1 MSIMIQSGNVD
12 KETMNFD
19 QIGKQHVSRRRRPSP
34 LRNPKYSPASFDTR
48 FSQQVWPRPKNTDA
62 AENRDNQTP
71 RQRQARSSGFSIRL
85 SWVKNLV
92 IVAGI
97 LVFGI
102 VGTNW
107 DSIAGTLKLQDFSID
122 ALQDTVAYEI
132 MEARYEAPLPYEELY
147 EELSQ
152 EEIPLDLTETFSWSE
167 YKIREGDTISGIA
180 SRFPVT
186 SESIIAFN
194 NIQEAWNIRAGNV
207 LKIPNMDGIPYTVKK
222 NDNLS
227 KIAAKMNVPQNAILD
242 ANNMHSDTIRP
253 GEVLF
258 LPGAR
263 MEISDFNRAFR
274 RDAARKADKPMLL
287 PVGGKITSNY
297 GWREDPVRP
306 VPGEQRFHRGVDF
319 IGKAGDPI
327 KAAMKGTVLHIDNN
341 PNLGNFIILKHDDG
355 YQSLYAHLSAYSVTL
370 GEGVKQGQEIG
381 KIGATGYTTGPHLH
395 FEVFRN
401 GNRIDPLDL
410 FK

>member
-1 MSIMIQSGNVD
+1 
-12 KETMNFD
+12 MNFD

-34 LRNPKYSPASFDTR
+34 LRSPMSSPASFDTR
-48 FSQQVWPRPKNTDA
+48 FSQQVWRRPKKTDA
-62 AENRDNQTP
+62 AESRDKQTTRK
-71 RQRQARSSGFSIRL
+71 RQGRSSAGFSIPL
-85 SWVKNLV
+85 SWVKNLA
-92 IVAGI
+92 IVTGI
-97 LVFGI
+97 VVFGI

-107 DSIAGTLKLQDFSID
+107 DSIAGTIKFQELSFN
-122 ALQDTVAYEI
+122 ALQDTAAYEL
-132 MEARYEAPLPYEELY
+132 MEARYEAPLSYEVSR
-147 EELSQ
+147 EET
-152 EEIPLDLTETFSWSE
+152 PLDLTATFSWTE

-194 NIQEAWNIRAGNV
+194 NIQEAWHIRAGTV
-207 LKIPNMDGIPYTVKK
+207 LKIPNMDGVPYTVKK

-242 ANNMHSDTIRP
+242 ANNMYSDTIQP

-263 MEISDFNRAFR
+263 METSEFNRAFR
-274 RDAARKADKPMLL
+274 RDVARKADKPMLL
-287 PVGGKITSNY
+287 PVGGKVTSSY
-297 GWREDPVRP
+297 GWREDPVKP
-306 VPGEQRFHRGVDF
+306 VPGEKRFHHGVDF
-319 IGKAGDPI
+319 IGKSGDPI

-355 YQSLYAHLSAYSVTL
+355 YQTLYAHLLAYSVKPGDT
-370 GEGVKQGQEIG
+370 VSQGQEIG

-395 FEVFRN
+395 FEIFRN